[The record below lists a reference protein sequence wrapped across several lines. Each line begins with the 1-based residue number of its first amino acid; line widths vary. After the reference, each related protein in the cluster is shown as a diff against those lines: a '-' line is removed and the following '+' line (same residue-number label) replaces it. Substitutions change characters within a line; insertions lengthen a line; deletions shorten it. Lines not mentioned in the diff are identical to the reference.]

1 MLIEQVC
8 CAIGNGAAVLRLVS
22 SRRSQDFERAAKT
35 HAPGQTASG
44 VPDLEEPP

>member
-8 CAIGNGAAVLRLVS
+8 CAIGNGAALLRLVS
-22 SRRSQDFERAAKT
+22 SRRSRAAKT